1 MAGVYV
7 CIDFLNQ
14 SRQRFAGA
22 ALNKGIYARYDK
34 VFNRFLPLY
43 RAFFLVYNPLFLVAA
58 VGLRG
63 YIGINGDLRLGE
75 RNIFKISRKSV

>member
-43 RAFFLVYNPLFLVAA
+43 RAFCLVYNQLFIVAA
-58 VGLRG
+58 VVLRG
-63 YIGINGDLRLGE
+63 YIGINGDLRL
-75 RNIFKISRKSV
+75 RRAKYF